1 MVMIGVSLR
10 VCMCVCFELKCAGNF
25 GVSVLLFSVVVVE
38 VGERR
43 ILGNFGSV
51 LL

>member
-1 MVMIGVSLR
+1 
-10 VCMCVCFELKCAGNF
+10 MCVSSELKCAGNLGISGF
-25 GVSVLLFSVVVVE
+25 HFSVVVVE